1 MRGKAKFE
9 QLWQEI
15 VEANFPKQPQFDQK
29 IFALESKKFWEEK
42 IDAMRTQKDEELE
55 HYKKDIERAK
65 RFENQKNNGG
75 QIQGA
80 NVKKRGPA
88 ESGGN
93 GAPQRVKVN
102 RIQKAA

>member
-1 MRGKAKFE
+1 
-9 QLWQEI
+9 

-65 RFENQKNNGG
+65 RFEN
-75 QIQGA
+75 
-80 NVKKRGPA
+80 
-88 ESGGN
+88 
-93 GAPQRVKVN
+93 
-102 RIQKAA
+102 